1 MDWKHRVAV
10 GMICAAGLALAATV
24 QAQNVT
30 VSAPMVG
37 VSDGFYENIGV
48 GFGFRLPGGGFF
60 NNGGPGA
67 LGLPGGVGGGLNGGG
82 GAGLRFGGPNGFFN
96 IVADQGSNRSI
107 SSVTPSLT
115 VMNGQTG
122 AIFAGTVRP
131 FVIGITPVVAGVGGA
146 GFSNFGPMPIS
157 TVPGPSMLEQRL
169 AGLQE
174 TGELDSIIANLAAG
188 GEEQPIT
195 VAPPADANAAKL
207 AAARASS
214 AGQPA
219 QSIVAIRRQQAEQD
233 AVRAREIAE
242 NLERAR
248 QAEAAKKP
256 GVARVYYQQALR
268 QSTGEQREEIEA
280 KLRSLGSGVK

>member
-1 MDWKHRVAV
+1 
-10 GMICAAGLALAATV
+10 
-24 QAQNVT
+24 
-30 VSAPMVG
+30 
-37 VSDGFYENIGV
+37 
-48 GFGFRLPGGGFF
+48 
-60 NNGGPGA
+60 
-67 LGLPGGVGGGLNGGG
+67 
-82 GAGLRFGGPNGFFN
+82 
-96 IVADQGSNRSI
+96 
-107 SSVTPSLT
+107 